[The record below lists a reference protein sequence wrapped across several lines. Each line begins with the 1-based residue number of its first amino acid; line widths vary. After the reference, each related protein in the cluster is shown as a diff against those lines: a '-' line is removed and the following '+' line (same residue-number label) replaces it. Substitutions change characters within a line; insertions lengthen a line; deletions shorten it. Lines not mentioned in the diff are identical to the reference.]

1 MSRHSPSMSIRNASR
16 QASSCGE
23 STRTPS
29 TSKIAPWYAMT
40 VTSPPVA
47 TGAGHPIASPP
58 RTLGRRPL
66 DGDGGPGAEQ
76 VRLAA
81 DGDLQRRPL
90 VEEVALLVVGQ
101 LHPDLPVTEPQR
113 ECQCVPDLRQ
123 GGRKRQAAVEGAN
136 AAKPKDQRRPHAGG
150 RRDLDA
156 IRDVTGDVGQVHEQ
170 RKVEVLDRLE
180 LATDLGGEDALHAC
194 RQRGVTRGE
203 RIVIVEVAPLLLLG
217 ELVA

>member
-66 DGDGGPGAEQ
+66 DGDGGAWAEQ

-90 VEEVALLVVGQ
+90 VEEVALFVMGE
-101 LHPDLPVTEPQR
+101 LHPDLTVTEPQR
-113 ECQCVPDLRQ
+113 ECERVPDLRQ
-123 GGRKRQAAVEGAN
+123 VGCKRQLAVEVAN
-136 AAKPKDQRRPHAGG
+136 TAKPKDQRRPHAGG
-150 RRDLDA
+150 RRDMDA
-156 IRDVTGDVGQVHEQ
+156 VRDVPGDVGQIHEQ
-170 RKVEVLDRLE
+170 RKVEVLDRLA
-180 LATDLGGEDALHAC
+180 LIADLGGQDALHAC
-194 RQRGVTRGE
+194 
-203 RIVIVEVAPLLLLG
+203 
-217 ELVA
+217 